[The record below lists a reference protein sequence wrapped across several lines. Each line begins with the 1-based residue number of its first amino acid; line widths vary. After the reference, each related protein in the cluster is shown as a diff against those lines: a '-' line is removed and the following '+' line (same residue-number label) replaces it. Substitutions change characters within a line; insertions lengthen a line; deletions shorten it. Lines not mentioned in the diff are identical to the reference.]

1 MNQFS
6 NTYLFLILAILAGMM
21 MPTQGAVNTRLA
33 TYVDGPISAAFISF
47 AVGTIALFIYLIATG
62 VPLSSLA
69 NAKDA
74 PPIAWI
80 GGLLGAFFVSA
91 VASSIPRL
99 GVAMT
104 FSLAIAGQM
113 IITLFLDHFGFLG
126 VPVKEISL
134 VRILGVTLITIGV
147 ILIRKF

>member
-1 MNQFS
+1 MS
-6 NTYLFLILAILAGMM
+6 NNSYIFLILALLAGMM
-21 MPTQGAVNTRLA
+21 MPTQGAINTKLA
-33 TYVDGPISAAFISF
+33 TYVESPVSAAFISF
-47 AVGTIALFIYLIATG
+47 AVGTIALFVYLIATG

-74 PPIAWI
+74 PPIAWL
-80 GGLLGAFFVSA
+80 GGILGAFFVSA
-91 VASSIPRL
+91 VAASVPRL

-113 IITLFLDHFGFLG
+113 LITLILDHFGFLG

-147 ILIRKF
+147 VLIRKF

>member
-1 MNQFS
+1 MS
-6 NTYLFLILAILAGMM
+6 NNSYIFLILAILAGMM
-21 MPTQGAVNTRLA
+21 MPTQGAINTRLA
-33 TYVDGPISAAFISF
+33 TYVDSPVSAAFISF

-62 VPLSSLA
+62 VPLSNLA

-80 GGLLGAFFVSA
+80 GGILGAFFVSA
-91 VASSIPRL
+91 VAASIPRL

-113 IITLFLDHFGFLG
+113 LITLILDHFGFLG

-147 ILIRKF
+147 ILIRKY

>member
-1 MNQFS
+1 MS
-6 NTYLFLILAILAGMM
+6 NNSYIFLVLAILAGMM

-33 TYVDGPISAAFISF
+33 AYVDSPISAAFISF
-47 AVGTIALFIYLIATG
+47 AVGTLALFIYLIATG

-91 VASSIPRL
+91 VASSIPKL

-113 IITLFLDHFGFLG
+113 LITLFLDHFGFLG
-126 VPVKEISL
+126 VPVKEISM

>member
-1 MNQFS
+1 MS
-6 NTYLFLILAILAGMM
+6 NNAYFYLFLAIIAGMM
-21 MPTQGAVNTRLA
+21 MPTQGAVNTKLS
-33 TYVDGPISAAFISF
+33 TFVESPISAAFISF

-74 PPIAWI
+74 PAIAWI

-91 VASSIPRL
+91 IAASVPRL

-113 IITLFLDHFGFLG
+113 LITLVIDHFGFLD
-126 VPVKEISL
+126 VPVKQINFI
-134 VRILGVTLITIGV
+134 RILGVTLITIGV
-147 ILIRKF
+147 VLIRKF

>member
-1 MNQFS
+1 MKN
-6 NTYLFLILAILAGMM
+6 YIFLILAILAGMM

-33 TYVDGPISAAFISF
+33 TYVESPVSAAFVSF
-47 AVGTIALFIYLIATG
+47 AVGTIALFIYLVATG

-91 VASSIPRL
+91 VATSIPRL

-113 IITLFLDHFGFLG
+113 LITLFLDHFGFLG